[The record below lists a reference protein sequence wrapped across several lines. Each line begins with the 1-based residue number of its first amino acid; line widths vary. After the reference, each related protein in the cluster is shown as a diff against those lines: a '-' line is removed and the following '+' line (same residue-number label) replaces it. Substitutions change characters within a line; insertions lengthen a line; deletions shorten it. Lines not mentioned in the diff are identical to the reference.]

1 MNYRLTIGLV
11 AALVLVIVI
20 GVIVTT
26 QRGRSTPERAS
37 IPRTFFYQVD
47 DDDINKV
54 IITHLGTTFRWV
66 TDSERTWRFDD
77 VDGEKVNLER
87 WSGITLL
94 LSGPQY
100 RRKLAEQAPADKL
113 AEWGLASPRTVI
125 TVGLQGIGDVT
136 IRIGDKTPDGI
147 SHYTQFRSPGD
158 RSQADSSV
166 YLIDSSWGDVME
178 RLVNEPPYLP
188 TPTPEATPEE
198 EGMPEASD
206 EGDGAATAT
215 PEGTPEATPEK
226 QGTPEASD
234 EGDGAATA
242 TPEGTPEATP
252 EEEGTPE
259 ASEDAEGEA
268 APTPDEAGGAEP
280 EQTPS

>member
-26 QRGRSTPERAS
+26 QRGRSTPERAG

-198 EGMPEASD
+198 EGMPE
-206 EGDGAATAT
+206 
-215 PEGTPEATPEK
+215 P
-226 QGTPEASD
+226 SD